1 MRPVRNDVVVV
12 GQLARDLVLV
22 VDKMPG
28 PGESGTVQ
36 VRREM
41 LGGRGVNQ
49 AVALAQLGMR
59 PTLVAV
65 VGDDRTATDM
75 LDQAHQD
82 GIDMSAV
89 VRRRGTRTGLI
100 MYVVDSAG
108 QWRYLDDLPPS
119 VLLTETDVTSAAGVF
134 AAAAWVSVQLQQPL
148 EAALAAARL
157 ARQAGARLVLDGA
170 PPDDGRAELLRAA
183 DVVRA
188 GPREVSLLTGSV
200 VEGTDDAR
208 RAAAQLL
215 RQGPSLVAL
224 GVGSAG
230 NYFAWREGELMLP
243 LTKTPVVD
251 TTGAGDAFTAALIA
265 GLDRGD
271 GPERAAR
278 LAVAAAGATVGHPG
292 GRPELTEAALDRQL
306 ALLG

>member
-1 MRPVRNDVVVV
+1 VRPVRNDVVVV

-22 VDKMPG
+22 VDKMPE

-59 PTLVAV
+59 PNLVAV

-82 GIDMSAV
+82 GIGMSGV
-89 VRRRGTRTGLI
+89 VRRRGSRTGLI
-100 MYVVDSAG
+100 MYVVDSTG

-119 VLLTETDVTSAAGVF
+119 VLLTETDVTAAASVF

-170 PPDDGRAELLRAA
+170 PLDDGRAELLRAA

-188 GPREVSLLTGSV
+188 GPREVSLLAGAV
-200 VEGTDDAR
+200 VESTDDAR

-292 GRPELTEAALDRQL
+292 GRPELTEAALDHQL

>member
-1 MRPVRNDVVVV
+1 V

-36 VRREM
+36 ARREM

-75 LDQAHQD
+75 LDQGHQD
-82 GIDMSAV
+82 GIHMSAV

-108 QWRYLDDLPPS
+108 QWRYLEDLPPS
-119 VLLTETDVTSAAGVF
+119 VLLTEADVTAAASVF

-188 GPREVSLLTGSV
+188 GPREVSLLAGAV
-200 VEGTDDAR
+200 VESPDDAR
-208 RAAAQLL
+208 QAAAQLL

-224 GVGSAG
+224 GVGTAG

-251 TTGAGDAFTAALIA
+251 TTGAGDALTAALIA

-278 LAVAAAGATVGHPG
+278 LAVAAAGATVGHAG
-292 GRPELTEAALDRQL
+292 GRPELTEAALDRQF

>member
-1 MRPVRNDVVVV
+1 MGPVRNDVVVV

-28 PGESGTVQ
+28 PGESGAVQ

-82 GIDMSAV
+82 GISMSAV

-108 QWRYLDDLPPS
+108 QWRYLEDLPPS
-119 VLLTETDVTSAAGVF
+119 VLLTETDVTAAPW
-134 AAAAWVSVQLQQPL
+134 AAAW
-148 EAALAAARL
+148 
-157 ARQAGARLVLDGA
+157 
-170 PPDDGRAELLRAA
+170 PPSTYQWPYGTGFAFARAA
-183 DVVRA
+183 TPA
-188 GPREVSLLTGSV
+188 NSMSKPLSGLT
-200 VEGTDDAR
+200 
-208 RAAAQLL
+208 
-215 RQGPSLVAL
+215 
-224 GVGSAG
+224 
-230 NYFAWREGELMLP
+230 FA
-243 LTKTPVVD
+243 K
-251 TTGAGDAFTAALIA
+251 
-265 GLDRGD
+265 
-271 GPERAAR
+271 
-278 LAVAAAGATVGHPG
+278 
-292 GRPELTEAALDRQL
+292 
-306 ALLG
+306 